1 MADYTPPPPEPP
13 AETAAKPRM
22 SLRARLI
29 FFAVAWLIV
38 LLPFFFW
45 RSTWFGRPLSD
56 PEIAEYLKAEDKPR
70 RIQHALVQLAE
81 RMEKQ
86 APSAQPFYPELV
98 RLATHPVEEIR
109 STDAWVMG
117 HDPSVPDFHHT
128 LLKMLDDP
136 SPAVRNNAALALV
149 SFGDP
154 AGRPHIVRML
164 LPTSV
169 LASEAGTV
177 RAIAKAG
184 EPIRQ
189 GTAVAALEVS
199 GEKRELR
206 SPVTGKV
213 TEVKTQVGA
222 GVQAGSEL
230 VIIEPGAD
238 QVWESLRALYY
249 IGQPEDL
256 ELVRKYARPSDEYPE
271 KLSRQAVL
279 TADAIEKRKK

>member
-1 MADYTPPPPEPP
+1 MADYTSPPPEPP
-13 AETAAKPRM
+13 PQAKPRM

-29 FFAVAWLIV
+29 LFGVAWLIV

-56 PEIAEYLKAEDKPR
+56 KEMGEYLKADDKPR

-98 RLATHPVEEIR
+98 RLATHPVEEVR
-109 STDAWVMG
+109 LTDAWVMG
-117 HDPSVPDFHHT
+117 HDPSIPDFHHT

-136 SPAVRNNAALALV
+136 ATAVRNNAALSLV
-149 SFGDP
+149 RFGDP
-154 AGRPHIVRML
+154 SGRPHIVRML

-169 LASEAGTV
+169 LTAEGGVV

-189 GTAVAALEVS
+189 GTAVAAIES
-199 GEKRELR
+199 GGEKRELR
-206 SPVTGKV
+206 SPVTGRV
-213 TEVKTQVGA
+213 TEVR
-222 GVQAGSEL
+222 VQAGQQVQAGAEL
-230 VIIEPGAD
+230 AIIEPGTE
-238 QVWESLRALYY
+238 QVWEALRALYF
-249 IGQPEDL
+249 IGQAEDL

-271 KLSRQAVL
+271 KLNRQAVL
-279 TADAIEKRKK
+279 TAEAIEKRKK